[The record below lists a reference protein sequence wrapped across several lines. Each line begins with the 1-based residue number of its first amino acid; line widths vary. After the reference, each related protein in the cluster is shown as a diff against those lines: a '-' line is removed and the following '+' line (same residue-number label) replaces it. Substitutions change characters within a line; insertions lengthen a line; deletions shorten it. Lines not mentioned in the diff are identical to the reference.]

1 MIATTDVQNVTLDS
15 EGKARITVSGGLPGN
30 ASLHLSMP
38 ESGKEK
44 YVAVNVVMKETEVKV
59 PKASK
64 LSGST
69 FEDSYLLTLT
79 SATKGAIIYYTLDG
93 SCPCDEQK
101 RIKYTG
107 PITLPIGQIT
117 LQAIAT
123 RDGMDDSEIVTYEY
137 TVQKDTTG
145 IKVIEN
151 VPDYKISYQEG
162 VITISDAKGAS
173 CHIYDLQGHEL
184 AVRNNLGKTAKLN
197 VSKTNIYIVS
207 LQFENDKTFVNKIL
221 AK

>member
-1 MIATTDVQNVTLDS
+1 
-15 EGKARITVSGGLPGN
+15 
-30 ASLHLSMP
+30 
-38 ESGKEK
+38 
-44 YVAVNVVMKETEVKV
+44 
-59 PKASK
+59 
-64 LSGST
+64 
-69 FEDSYLLTLT
+69 
-79 SATKGAIIYYTLDG
+79 
-93 SCPCDEQK
+93 
-101 RIKYTG
+101 
-107 PITLPIGQIT
+107 
-117 LQAIAT
+117 
-123 RDGMDDSEIVTYEY
+123 MDDSEIVTYEY
-137 TVQKDTTG
+137 TVQKDATG